1 MAKERIEKTLVVFNL
16 EELNQ
21 ALHIAQRNDDDE
33 IQHFMLKI
41 FIKKVEG
48 VLRRRCGEIR

>member
-1 MAKERIEKTLVVFNL
+1 MAKERIEKALVVFTL
-16 EELNQ
+16 EELRQ
-21 ALHIAQRNDDDE
+21 TLQIAQRNDNDE
-33 IQHFMLKI
+33 IQHFMLKN

>member
-1 MAKERIEKTLVVFNL
+1 MAKERIEKTLLVFNL
-16 EELNQ
+16 EELRQ
-21 ALHIAQRNDDDE
+21 TLQIAQRNDNEE
-33 IQHFMLKI
+33 IQHFMLKN